1 MGARSVPTDEAAFV
15 AKIREQ
21 IRILRAGEHNYDQ
34 LRVYVSG
41 IADPW
46 VFGPDD
52 EFEFE
57 GEAVL
62 VVRDGPTAE
71 MENEEV
77 PEYVFPLR
85 HIVATE
91 LASARGEADAV
102 GAAGRGQAGREG
114 PRGRRA
120 DGGLPAW
127 SCGPGVGAPAAPPDR
142 LGAAARRRAA
152 GARLAN
158 EWNFGQQ
165 KTPASCRG
173 LRWAGPPQLAA

>member
-1 MGARSVPTDEAAFV
+1 MGAKSTTVDEAAFV
-15 AKIREQ
+15 AKVREQ
-21 IRILRAGEHNYDQ
+21 VRLLRGGGNNYDQ

-52 EFEFE
+52 EFEFD

-91 LASARGEADAV
+91 LAVS
-102 GAAGRGQAGREG
+102 EG
-114 PRGRRA
+114 
-120 DGGLPAW
+120 
-127 SCGPGVGAPAAPPDR
+127 
-142 LGAAARRRAA
+142 
-152 GARLAN
+152 
-158 EWNFGQQ
+158 
-165 KTPASCRG
+165 
-173 LRWAGPPQLAA
+173 